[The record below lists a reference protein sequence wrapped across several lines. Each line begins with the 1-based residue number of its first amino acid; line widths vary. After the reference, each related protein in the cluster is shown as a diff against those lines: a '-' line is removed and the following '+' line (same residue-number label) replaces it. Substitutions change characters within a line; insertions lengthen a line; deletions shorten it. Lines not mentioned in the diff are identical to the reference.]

1 MTSDNLP
8 PPLPPFGPSAAA
20 SRDYLGPT
28 PTPDDCN
35 MAMLCHLLGIFSG
48 FLGPLII
55 WLIKKDQSPFVDDQG
70 KEVLNFHITLII
82 GFVIGAVT
90 WCMYI
95 GVLIIAGLA
104 ICNIV
109 FSILG
114 TISASKG
121 IAYRYPLSIK
131 FLK

>member
-8 PPLPPFGPSAAA
+8 PPLPPFEPSAAA
-20 SRDYLGPT
+20 SRDYVGPP

-70 KEVLNFHITLII
+70 KEVLNFHITLVI
-82 GFVIGAVT
+82 GFIIGAVT
-90 WCMYI
+90 WCLYI
-95 GVLIIAGLA
+95 GVIIIAGLA
-104 ICNIV
+104 ISNIV

-114 TISASKG
+114 TVSASKG
-121 IAYRYPLSIK
+121 IAYRYPLRIK